1 MNLLTLLKDIKFS
14 SNLADIQITGITSD
28 SRQLE
33 KGNIYVCIKGLQ
45 FDGHE
50 YAPKALENGA
60 CAVVVDH
67 NLGLENQII
76 VENTRIAYGKMCSA
90 YFGNPSKKLK
100 MIAVTGTNGKSTCV
114 FLIKQILERM
124 GKKVGL
130 MGTIH
135 NEIGDIILPTKNT
148 TPDAFS
154 LHSMLSRMV
163 KAGCEYAVME
173 ASSHALDQYRL
184 AGIDFEVGI
193 FTNLTVDHLD
203 YHLTMENYF
212 QAKKKLFDV
221 CKKAIINLDDE
232 YGRRLAQEYSEK
244 TLTYSIDNDEA
255 DYTAKNVNSTSSGST
270 FAFVGD
276 SIISRIKITM
286 PGDYSVSNA
295 MATAACCLNLGAT
308 IEDVALGLE
317 NSVGVNGRLEVLVAN
332 DKFTIIRDYAHAPDA
347 LEKMLTTMK
356 KFKNGRLITLFGCAG
371 CRDRKKRADMG
382 RIVEENSDFA
392 IITSDNPREE
402 DPMQI
407 INDTIIGMKNSK
419 KHKIIVDRFD
429 AIKWAIDNLQ
439 NGDILILAGK
449 GHEDYQ
455 VLDFGSVYFNEKEL
469 VNQFLTAKSD

>member
-1 MNLLTLLKDIKFS
+1 
-14 SNLADIQITGITSD
+14 
-28 SRQLE
+28 
-33 KGNIYVCIKGLQ
+33 
-45 FDGHE
+45 
-50 YAPKALENGA
+50 
-60 CAVVVDH
+60 
-67 NLGLENQII
+67 
-76 VENTRIAYGKMCSA
+76 
-90 YFGNPSKKLK
+90 
-100 MIAVTGTNGKSTCV
+100 
-114 FLIKQILERM
+114 
-124 GKKVGL
+124 
-130 MGTIH
+130 
-135 NEIGDIILPTKNT
+135 
-148 TPDAFS
+148 
-154 LHSMLSRMV
+154 
-163 KAGCEYAVME
+163 
-173 ASSHALDQYRL
+173 
-184 AGIDFEVGI
+184 
-193 FTNLTVDHLD
+193 
-203 YHLTMENYF
+203 
-212 QAKKKLFDV
+212 
-221 CKKAIINLDDE
+221 
-232 YGRRLAQEYSEK
+232 
-244 TLTYSIDNDEA
+244 
-255 DYTAKNVNSTSSGST
+255 
-270 FAFVGD
+270 
-276 SIISRIKITM
+276 ITM